1 MPVMT
6 GSWSSLLPC
15 RTLSRKVGEGC
26 RAATAWA
33 EGGSEKE
40 RFLLPDLV
48 GVATSRGET
57 AVSMALSIVQGKPGR
72 LWLQYGGKLG
82 WTAVMKH
89 RADSVDTRVI
99 VLS

>member
-26 RAATAWA
+26 RAVTAWA

-57 AVSMALSIVQGKPGR
+57 AVSMALSIVQGEPG
-72 LWLQYGGKLG
+72 
-82 WTAVMKH
+82 AVVAS
-89 RADSVDTRVI
+89 RWRQASVDCNREA
-99 VLS
+99 SCGFR